1 VKRTQAAEQEQ
12 LATAWDE
19 PSEADVSS
27 SSKEEGEGEEEEEEE
42 DGSTNT

>member
-1 VKRTQAAEQEQ
+1 VKRTQAAEQVQ

-27 SSKEEGEGEEEEEEE
+27 SSEEEGEEEDE
-42 DGSTNT
+42 